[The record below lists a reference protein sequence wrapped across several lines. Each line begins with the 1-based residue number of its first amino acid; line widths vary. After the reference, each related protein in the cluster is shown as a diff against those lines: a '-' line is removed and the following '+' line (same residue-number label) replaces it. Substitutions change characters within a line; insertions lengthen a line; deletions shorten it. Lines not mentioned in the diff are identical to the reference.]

1 MQPAPN
7 VKPDSAHARPLD
19 ALKVGTGEF
28 GGELWTNQV
37 GVWRLDVEHDRIQ
50 WSNDWCER
58 LGIDPC
64 TGPNHMTCWNEQ
76 IHPDDL
82 PNASNYE
89 LPAANKAQIY
99 EAEYRLRTLAGEWRW
114 VLSRSR
120 IAEVN
125 ARGGPGVIIGLTM
138 DIDER
143 KRAQLALQ
151 ESEEQLSLAIWGG
164 AVGLWDWDFVNDRCR
179 WLNDWCEAHDIDECS
194 SRDHVARWKAN
205 VHPDDRWRM
214 NKADDEFNVRGRDSY
229 EYEYRH
235 RTRQGEWRWLLERG
249 RVAARA
255 ADGRATRITGVC
267 IDVTLER
274 HNEHKL
280 REYQERYFA
289 VVQRVPGYVFELR
302 PSPDGLATVSWA
314 SDGLEKAF
322 GVDIKT
328 YNELGGLRRFGF
340 PEDYERHIEN
350 RRALLRGESTE
361 QRWHVRNIH
370 GEDRWLHAFY
380 TPFVDRSSG
389 KVDMILGVAHDL
401 TERVLLE
408 RQVLDA
414 TRQEQ
419 QRIANDLHD
428 GLGQELT
435 GIALM
440 LQSLVPSLR
449 DVAPNESQQLE
460 TAIGL
465 VREAISNT
473 RSIAHGLAP
482 IAAAPGAFV
491 AALRTLARSTQHP
504 DSPAVLVRSTGD
516 AQVTVPVELA
526 TQLYRIAQEAVTN
539 ALRHSGAKRIEIA
552 VDFGADRAT
561 LAITDDGSGIDA
573 NRRRPVGLGL
583 QTIAYRAEVIG
594 ATLEVASAGRHG
606 TRVLC
611 TFPMP
616 PMRQPRA
623 DGAATQ

>member
-1 MQPAPN
+1 MALMQPAPD

-19 ALKVGTGEF
+19 ALKVGAGEF
-28 GGELWTNQV
+28 AGELWANQV
-37 GVWRLDVEHDRIQ
+37 GFWRLDVERDQFQ
-50 WSNDWCER
+50 WLNDWCER

-64 TGPNHMTCWNEQ
+64 NGTNHAARWNAQ

-82 PNASNYE
+82 PNTGGYE
-89 LPAANKAQIY
+89 LLVANNGQMY
-99 EAEYRLRTLAGEWRW
+99 EAEYRLRTLAGDWRW
-114 VLSRSR
+114 VLSQGR

-125 ARGGPGVIIGLTM
+125 ARGGPSVIFGLTI
-138 DIDER
+138 DIDDR

-151 ESEEQLSLAIWGG
+151 ESEHQLSLSVWGG
-164 AVGLWDWDFVNDRCR
+164 EVGLWEWDYVNDHCR
-179 WLNDWCEAHDIDECS
+179 WLNDWCRTHDFDECS
-194 SRDHVARWKAN
+194 SPDHHARWKAN
-205 VHPDDRWRM
+205 THPDDRHRVDSID
-214 NKADDEFNVRGRDSY
+214 NDFSAGRKDIC

-255 ADGRATRITGVC
+255 ADGRPTRISGVC
-267 IDVTLER
+267 IDITVAKE
-274 HNEHKL
+274 NEHKL

-302 PSPDGLATVSWA
+302 PESDGLPTVSWA
-314 SDGLEKAF
+314 SDGLEKVF
-322 GVDIKT
+322 GVDLKT
-328 YNELGGLRRFGF
+328 YRELGGWRRFGF
-340 PEDYERHIEN
+340 PEDYERNIEN
-350 RRALLRGESTE
+350 RRALLRGESTK
-361 QRWHVRNIH
+361 QHWHVRNIH
-370 GEDRWLHAFY
+370 GQDRWLHAFY
-380 TPFVDRSSG
+380 TPFLDPSSG

-440 LQSLVPSLR
+440 LQSMVPGLR
-449 DVAPNESQQLE
+449 NVAPQQSQQLE
-460 TAIGL
+460 TAIAL

-482 IAAAPGAFV
+482 IAAAPGAFA
-491 AALRTLARSTQHP
+491 AALRTLARSSQHP
-504 DSPAVLVRSTGD
+504 DSPAVLVQTTGD
-516 AQVTVPVELA
+516 AKITVPVELA

-552 VDFGADRAT
+552 VDFSADRST
-561 LAITDDGSGIDA
+561 LAITDDGYGIDA

-594 ATLEVASAGRHG
+594 ATLEVSSTGPHG

-611 TFPMP
+611 TFAIPKTTP
-616 PMRQPRA
+616 
-623 DGAATQ
+623 AAR

>member
-1 MQPAPN
+1 MQPAPD
-7 VKPDSAHARPLD
+7 VKPDPACARPLD
-19 ALKVGTGEF
+19 ALKVVAADF
-28 GGELWTNQV
+28 GGELWANQF
-37 GVWRLDVEHDRIQ
+37 GFWRLDVERDQIQ

-64 TGPNHMTCWNEQ
+64 IGPNHVACWNAQ
-76 IHPDDL
+76 IHPDDIT
-82 PNASNYE
+82 NICNYA
-89 LPAANKAQIY
+89 LPAAHKAQVY
-99 EAEYRLRTLAGEWRW
+99 EAEYRLRTVAGEWRW
-114 VLSRSR
+114 VLSRGR

-125 ARGGPGVIIGLTM
+125 ARGGPRVIVGLTI
-138 DIDER
+138 DIDDR

-151 ESEEQLSLAIWGG
+151 EREQQLALSVWGG
-164 AVGLWDWDFVNDRCR
+164 AVGLWDWDFANDRCR
-179 WLNDWCEAHDIDECS
+179 WLNDWCQTHDIDECS
-194 SRDHVARWKAN
+194 SHDHVARWKAN

-214 NKADDEFNVRGRDSY
+214 DKVDDEFSVHGRDSY

-235 RTRQGEWRWLLERG
+235 RTRRGEWRWLLERG

-255 ADGRATRITGVC
+255 DDGRVTRITGVC

-289 VVQRVPGYVFELR
+289 VVQRIPGYVFELR
-302 PSPDGLATVSWA
+302 PSLDGLAAATWA
-314 SDGLEKAF
+314 SDGLEKVF
-322 GVDIKT
+322 GVDLKT
-328 YNELGGLRRFGF
+328 YNELGGWSRFGF
-340 PEDYERHIEN
+340 AEDYERNIEN

-361 QRWHVRNIH
+361 QHWHVRNIH
-370 GEDRWLHAFY
+370 GEHRWLHAFY
-380 TPFVDRSSG
+380 TPFLDRSSG
-389 KVDMILGVAHDL
+389 KVDMILGVAHDV

-414 TRQEQ
+414 THQEQ

-440 LQSLVPSLR
+440 LQSMVPSLR
-449 DVAPNESQQLE
+449 DMAPNQTQQLE
-460 TAIGL
+460 TAIAL

-491 AALRTLARSTQHP
+491 AALRMLARNTLHA
-504 DSPAVLVRSTGD
+504 DSAQVRVQTTGD

-526 TQLYRIAQEAVTN
+526 TQLYRIAQEAVSN

-552 VDFGADRAT
+552 LDIGADRAT

-573 NRRRPVGLGL
+573 NLRRSAGRGL
-583 QTIAYRAEVIG
+583 QTIAYRADVIG
-594 ATLEVASAGRHG
+594 ATLEVTSAGPRG
-606 TRVLC
+606 TRIRC

-616 PMRQPRA
+616 QTT
-623 DGAATQ
+623 AAAR